1 MGIKER
7 GVMHDPGRRK
17 SALPLSID
25 SANVS
30 VCAGFNS
37 PSWVYAPGKS
47 SERVIHNSVL
57 FTAEGVPS
65 KEIEKMAT
73 GGVGECPSHSFILE
87 ISN

>member
-1 MGIKER
+1 MIQEEESQPFR
-7 GVMHDPGRRK
+7 YQ
-17 SALPLSID
+17 SIT
-25 SANVS
+25 NVS

-37 PSWVYAPGKS
+37 PSQMFAPGKS